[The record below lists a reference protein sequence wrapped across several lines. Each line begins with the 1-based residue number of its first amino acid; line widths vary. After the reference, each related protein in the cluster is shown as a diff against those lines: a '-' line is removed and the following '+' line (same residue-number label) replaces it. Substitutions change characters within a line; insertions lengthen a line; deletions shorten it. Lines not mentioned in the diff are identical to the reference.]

1 VADVLR
7 KIGANFVVLVPDDD
21 SNDTLNGSSAGQ
33 DGIATTNFTAAL
45 WENGEP
51 IGNLTTLEAG
61 PYNLTIDNVSTTG
74 VAGYKVNITLP
85 NRSFYELWI
94 KHSTGMVAY
103 RQEQFDLSTRDE
115 IGSVSRDNVRYDFTV
130 ASSPVPARKVATGV
144 LDTLR
149 VRRRYDG
156 AADFSAGNLVS
167 DVTIEFTYETLGDT
181 NPITVEPQ

>member
-1 VADVLR
+1 MADVLR

-21 SNDTLNGSSAGQ
+21 TNNTLNSSSAGQ
-33 DGIATTNFTAAL
+33 DGIATTNFVAVL

-61 PYNLTIDNVSTTG
+61 PYNLTIDNVSTTD

-94 KHSTGMVAY
+94 KHTTDMVAY
-103 RQEQFDLSTRDE
+103 RQEQFDLTTRDE
-115 IGSVSRDNVRYDFTV
+115 IGSVSKDNTRYDFVV
-130 ASSPVPARKVATGV
+130 AASAVPARNVAAGV

-156 AADFSAGNLVS
+156 AADFTAPNLIS
-167 DVTIEFTYETLGDT
+167 DITIEFTYTSSGDT